1 MAQSKLLLAKLLDA
15 ENKNLPISTEFVVD
29 VNRKK
34 TLAQLIDNI
43 LTSIDGLKGGEVESL
58 KTELATLKTT
68 VTTFLTG
75 EPDDNEVIDRLSELV
90 KEIQANKTSIDAIVS
105 DKATKEALDAVIA
118 DVTELQ
124 TKAHEHANMT
134 VLDGISVNETTKNL
148 VFNGK
153 ELNGETGIAYGATAA
168 EAVNFNGK
176 LKIVLEEI
184 DWEDGTTP
192 APEEPGTET
201 TE

>member
-1 MAQSKLLLAKLLDA
+1 MAQTKLLLAKLLDE
-15 ENKNLPISTEFVVD
+15 ENKKLPISTESVVD
-29 VNRKK
+29 VTRKK
-34 TLAQLIDNI
+34 TLAQLIDSI
-43 LTSIDGLKGGEVESL
+43 LTSIDGLKGGDVEDI
-58 KTELATLKTT
+58 KTELAALKTT

-75 EPDDNEVIDRLSELV
+75 EADDNEVIDRLSELV
-90 KEIQANKTSIDAIVS
+90 KEIQANKSSIDALVS

-118 DVTELQ
+118 DVEALQ
-124 TKAHEHANMT
+124 AKAHEHANQT
-134 VLDGISVNETTKNL
+134 VLDGISKSETTGNL